1 MNFFIAILCSLS
13 SVARWPSVSP
23 QDTKIGGGDGDG
35 GVVVVCVQ
43 SLSKCCGQHYSGKS
57 AAAVQMTNVMA
68 EAGINLQSCRIHTFA
83 S

>member
-1 MNFFIAILCSLS
+1 MNLFIAILCSPS
-13 SVARWPSVSP
+13 NVACWPSVSP
-23 QDTKIGGGDGDG
+23 QDTNIGGGDG

-43 SLSKCCGQHYSGKS
+43 SLCKCCGQHDSEKS

-68 EAGINLQSCRIHTFA
+68 EAVINLQSCRVHTFA